1 MEAWLCKSCI
11 QPNGDRWCNAS
22 TEKTC
27 TKCHISKGLTFGEKL
42 RFPGRSPTTSARD
55 KPAAQPSK
63 PLPDLQKTLDN
74 LQAKY
79 DVLLQQLSQLSPTPS
94 NCSSEQP
101 IVIEDDPEQ
110 AKVKILREQIKQVK
124 GMVDNDATTGVLR
137 STRTQRL
144 ADLDAELQEALAAQ
158 RNSKPL
164 AAQHAQLE
172 AYLGRLTKA
181 HEAVTSKLSSAQE
194 VLEQAR
200 VEVSLQLA
208 AVAESQTRIDDAKK
222 QAADIASRI
231 AAELGAP
238 PPQPAPPAFHPGSP
252 EWGALDG
259 IVRLMGSS
267 EVHTALRTQGLPEE
281 HLQTLASCLNTVRS
295 AGHEQFLRSTAAT
308 PPPTQTL
315 EHISPGTAA
324 VAVEMVAEGNALQLA
339 ELQAKCARMES
350 QLELARTGVQ
360 ELEADMSDT
369 DSTTGEGF
377 TLKVKRRRKRLG
389 EIGNA
394 IAGSANP

>member
-1 MEAWLCKSCI
+1 MEDWLCKSCV

-55 KPAAQPSK
+55 EPAAR
-63 PLPDLQKTLDN
+63 PDLQKRFDN
-74 LQAKY
+74 LQAQYNELRK
-79 DVLLQQLSQLSPTPS
+79 QLSQCSPAPC
-94 NCSSEQP
+94 NGSSEKP

-110 AKVKILREQIKQVK
+110 AKVKALREQIKRVK
-124 GMVDNDATTGVLR
+124 GMEDNDTTTGILR

-144 ADLDAELQEALAAQ
+144 ADLEAELQEALATQ

-172 AYLGRLTKA
+172 AYLGRLAKA
-181 HEAVTSKLSSAQE
+181 HEGVTSKLSSAQE

-238 PPQPAPPAFHPGSP
+238 PPQPAPPPFQPGSP

-259 IVRLMGSS
+259 IVRLMGCS

-281 HLQTLASCLNTVRS
+281 HLRTLTSCLDTVRS

-315 EHISPGTAA
+315 EHISTGTAA
-324 VAVEMVAEGNALQLA
+324 VAAEAVADGNALQLA
-339 ELQAKCARMES
+339 ELQAKCATMES
-350 QLELARTGVQ
+350 QLQLARAGVQ

-369 DSTTGEGF
+369 ESTSGDGF
-377 TLKVKRRRKRLG
+377 KLKVKRRRKRLG
-389 EIGNA
+389 EIGSA